1 MVRARPPHCRTRLL
15 YSKGG
20 FKRSKTAFLLD
31 ILVNDGS
38 AFCGMSLQAH
48 RLPFPGHSHLSEGL
62 QSFPHC
68 SKPSLYPEEIPNKL
82 LRVPVF
88 SFHQSVGQVL
98 TGQLLIGKKDQVPL
112 WEGLTEQQ
120 CGFRRSPTQGC
131 VVPPSHH
138 CDSLSVCTP
147 METAFCSP
155 GQAALGF

>member
-31 ILVNDGS
+31 ILASDSS

-48 RLPFPGHSHLSEGL
+48 RFPFPGHSQLSERL

-68 SKPSLYPEEIPNKL
+68 SKPSLYPEGIPHKL
-82 LRVPVF
+82 LPVPVF

-98 TGQLLIGKKDQVPL
+98 TRQLVIGKKDQVPL
-112 WEGLTEQQ
+112 WEGLTKQQ
-120 CGFRRSPTQGC
+120 YGFCEGVTL
-131 VVPPSHH
+131 
-138 CDSLSVCTP
+138 SLSSATP
-147 METAFCSP
+147 K
-155 GQAALGF
+155 G